1 MVSWRKIP
9 EAGTVL
15 GLRLLVLLARLFG
28 RRVAGWILYVVAL
41 DYAIVRPTARRASRD
56 YLRRVGQPAT
66 FANVVRHV
74 HTFARVSLDR
84 LFFLTGRWGAFR
96 FEQRNHDMLVQIAET
111 GRGVVLLGAHLGS
124 FEVMRCRAK
133 DSGLPI
139 NIVADFSNAER
150 VNGVL
155 RSLAPAI
162 DTRLIAL
169 GDDPVAAMLAIRAAI
184 DRGELVAIL
193 GDRHP
198 DPAVGQPGPPGPP
211 GPSVKPGPSGPP
223 GPSVKPDSTRV
234 VVSRFLGADAA
245 FPAGPWLLA
254 HALRCPVYFVAGIY
268 TPPDHYALH
277 FECLADEV
285 KLDRR
290 DRAGSLAQYSQ
301 RYASMLETYVRAAP
315 LNWFNFFDFW
325 SPALHGRRADKAEP
339 ADEQSA

>member
-1 MVSWRKIP
+1 MAEWRKIP
-9 EAGTVL
+9 EAGTVF
-15 GLRLLVLLARLFG
+15 GLRLLVLVARLFG
-28 RRVAGWILYVVAL
+28 RRIAGWFLYVVAL
-41 DYAIVRPTARRASRD
+41 YYAIIRGTARRASRD
-56 YLRRVGQPAT
+56 YLRRVGLPAT

-84 LFFLTGRWGAFR
+84 LFFLTGRWESFR
-96 FEQRNHDMLVQIAET
+96 FEQQNHDMLVQIART
-111 GRGVVLLGAHLGS
+111 GRGVLLLGAHLGS

-155 RSLAPAI
+155 RSLAPDI

-169 GDDPVAAMLAIRAAI
+169 GADPVAAMLAIRAAI

-193 GDRHP
+193 GDRLP
-198 DPAVGQPGPPGPP
+198 DPRPGERGEPGKL
-211 GPSVKPGPSGPP
+211 G
-223 GPSVKPDSTRV
+223 KPDSPRV
-234 VVSRFLGADAA
+234 VMSQFLGADAG

-285 KLDRR
+285 KLDRH
-290 DRAGSLAQYSQ
+290 DRAAALARYSQ
-301 RYASMLETYVRAAP
+301 CYASMLETYVRSAP

-325 SPALHGRRADKAEP
+325 STARPPHRADKDATG
-339 ADEQSA
+339 DRLSG

>member
-1 MVSWRKIP
+1 MAEWRKIP

-15 GLRLLVLLARLFG
+15 GIRLLVLLARLFG
-28 RRVAGWILYVVAL
+28 RRIAGWFLYIVAL
-41 DYAIVRPTARRASRD
+41 YYAIVRATARRASRD

-66 FANVVRHV
+66 FAAIVRHV
-74 HTFARVSLDR
+74 HTFAQVSLDR
-84 LFFLTGRWGAFR
+84 LFFLTGKWQSFR
-96 FEQRNHDMLVQIAET
+96 FEQQNHDMLVQVART
-111 GRGVVLLGAHLGS
+111 GRGVLLLGAHLGS

-133 DSGLPI
+133 DSGLPL

-155 RSLAPAI
+155 RSLAPDI

-193 GDRHP
+193 GDRQP
-198 DPAVGQPGPPGPP
+198 DPSAGGPG
-211 GPSVKPGPSGPP
+211 
-223 GPSVKPDSTRV
+223 KPDNPRV

-268 TPPDHYALH
+268 TPPNHYALH

-285 KLDRR
+285 KLDRK
-290 DRAGSLAQYSQ
+290 DRATALARYAQ
-301 RYASMLETYVRAAP
+301 RYAAMLETYVRAAP

-325 SPALHGRRADKAEP
+325 AMPPDRPRASDAP
-339 ADEQSA
+339 ADADAKLSG

>member
-1 MVSWRKIP
+1 MASWRKIP

-28 RRVAGWILYVVAL
+28 RRVAGWILYIVAL
-41 DYAIVRPTARRASRD
+41 YYAIVRPTARRASRD

-66 FANVVRHV
+66 FGNVVRHV

-139 NIVADFSNAER
+139 NIVADFSNAVR

-198 DPAVGQPGPPGPP
+198 EPGIGPPGPP
-211 GPSVKPGPSGPP
+211 GQP

-254 HALRCPVYFVAGIY
+254 HALHCPVYFVAGIY

-325 SPALHGRRADKAEP
+325 SPALHGPRADKAEP
-339 ADEQSA
+339 PDEQSA